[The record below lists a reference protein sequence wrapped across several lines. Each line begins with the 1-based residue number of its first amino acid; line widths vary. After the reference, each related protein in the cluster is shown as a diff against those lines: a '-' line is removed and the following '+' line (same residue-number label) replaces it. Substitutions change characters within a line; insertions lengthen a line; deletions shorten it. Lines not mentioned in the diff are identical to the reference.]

1 MDTSKLTEI
10 ARDRG
15 VESQAQKAA
24 DTEFAGCSAKFQAL
38 FKSSYVTFSKAKEDI
53 IKNRPDMKEEIS
65 QFESKVA
72 LKESLPFTG
81 GESPKKQVNKTD
93 VPLGYRV
100 LNLKP
105 HQGLAKETTVTN
117 DVEKLFDQA
126 NSSI

>member
-1 MDTSKLTEI
+1 M
-10 ARDRG
+10 
-15 VESQAQKAA
+15 
-24 DTEFAGCSAKFQAL
+24 EFAGCSAKFQAL

-72 LKESLPFTG
+72 LKESLLFTG